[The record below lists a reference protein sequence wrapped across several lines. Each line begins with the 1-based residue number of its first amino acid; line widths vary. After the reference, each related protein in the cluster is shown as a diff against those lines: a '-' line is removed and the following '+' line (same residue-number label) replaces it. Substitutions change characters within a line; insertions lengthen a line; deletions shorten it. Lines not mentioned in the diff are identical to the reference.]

1 MKKIQNVIILILL
14 IFSFQSCGIYSFTGG
29 SAGDAKTISIPFFPN
44 NASFVE
50 PSLSQE
56 FQRAL
61 QDKFLQQTN
70 LSLVKGSADLTFEGE
85 ITQYKIAPI
94 AATANQRASQSRLTI
109 GVKVRFYNKL
119 KEEDNY
125 DKTFTHFFDYDAD
138 EQLVGS
144 VLEEAY
150 AEIFERITQD
160 IFNEALAKW

>member
-1 MKKIQNVIILILL
+1 MNKVKNILVVILIAV
-14 IFSFQSCGIYSFTGG
+14 SFQNCGIYSFTGG
-29 SAGDAKTISIPFFPN
+29 SVGDAKTINIPFFPN

-50 PSLSQE
+50 PTLSQQ
-56 FQRAL
+56 FQLAL

-70 LSLVKGSADLTFEGE
+70 LSLTNGNADLMFEGE
-85 ITQYKIAPI
+85 ITQYRITPI
-94 AATANQRASQSRLTI
+94 AATADQRASQSRLTV

-125 DKTFTHFFDYDAD
+125 DKTFSHFFDYPAD
-138 EQLVGS
+138 KQLVGS
-144 VLEEAY
+144 VLDEAY